1 MRGEAG
7 RDGLR
12 AVVRHQQ
19 VATDNPSACIL
30 RSQSQEFM
38 DFRRGQDGFLGLGAN
53 RQENDLSVIV
63 LTKRQR

>member
-1 MRGEAG
+1 MQKQKWDGTGPSTEARLSLG
-7 RDGLR
+7 KP
-12 AVVRHQQ
+12 A
-19 VATDNPSACIL
+19 I
-30 RSQSQEFM
+30 QSQEFM